1 MIIRLEFNPS
11 TDLLE
16 LYKFYKNPKGTC
28 LSSSSAYN
36 ITPSKIIEKY
46 NNLISFFYIDDETL
60 ETHFGKNVC
69 IHALTTY
76 PNIIS
81 VKIIESK
88 EKITY
93 DMILYKFAE
102 IELLLK

>member
-36 ITPSKIIEKY
+36 ITPKNS
-46 NNLISFFYIDDETL
+46 NNYISFWFIDDETL
-60 ETHFGKNVC
+60 ETHFGKKVC

-81 VKIIESK
+81 VKIIESN

-102 IELLLK
+102 IEQLLK

>member
-36 ITPSKIIEKY
+36 ITPSKTEAVV
-46 NNLISFFYIDDETL
+46 LEAGQVSPTL
-60 ETHFGKNVC
+60 MFN
-69 IHALTTY
+69 
-76 PNIIS
+76 
-81 VKIIESK
+81 
-88 EKITY
+88 
-93 DMILYKFAE
+93 
-102 IELLLK
+102 